1 MNASHTDS
9 WRLVNLVPEKWAS
22 LRKYQKRKRPDAHIQ
37 QKERNSEKDNVSSE
51 KEKETEKNLE
61 VSVMND
67 IWTKLLTVVMM
78 MTMIC
83 QA

>member
-9 WRLVNLVPEKWAS
+9 WRLINLVPEKRAN

-51 KEKETEKNLE
+51 KEKETEKNLVFPE
-61 VSVMND
+61 ENDPARSGGVSD
-67 IWTKLLTVVMM
+67 E
-78 MTMIC
+78 
-83 QA
+83 